1 MLDPKLLRS
10 DLDMVAQRLATR
22 GFVLDTERLEAL
34 ESRRRELQTET
45 EALQNE
51 RNTRSKAIGK
61 AKAAG
66 EDVQP
71 LLDEVSDLGDRLDTA
86 KRQLAEVQADWDAF
100 LG

>member
-71 LLDEVSDLGDRLDTA
+71 LLDEVSDLGDRP
-86 KRQLAEVQADWDAF
+86 
-100 LG
+100 G